1 MKKTHPARE
10 HSRAAAQTL
19 ASLDTVILLLRSGMP
34 AHRVLSLVNGDAS
47 ELPDPNARAVFAVAV
62 ATGAPLS
69 GTVSRLQSLVRDVA
83 AAHDEILSALSA
95 PLLARRIVMLVPV
108 ASIALGTALGFNV
121 LEALFSSALGVA
133 CLVGGAVLSI
143 VGWAWMRR
151 LVARATD
158 HHPAPGLWCELVA
171 VAVGS
176 GLPLGRAVRVAERA
190 VESVALWTPKE
201 AREQGGRLL
210 TIAAQAGVSVASALH
225 NLADDQRA
233 RSFAEQRRAARELGE
248 RILVP
253 VGACYLPA
261 FLLWGVVPLVGS
273 VVSETLVVG

>member
-1 MKKTHPARE
+1 MKKAHPARE
-10 HSRAAAQTL
+10 HGRVAAQTL
-19 ASLDTVILLLRSGMP
+19 ASLDRVILLLRSGIP
-34 AHRVLSLVNGDAS
+34 AHRVLSMVASDTS
-47 ELPDPNARAVFAVAV
+47 ELPDLNARAVFAVAV
-62 ATGAPLS
+62 STGAPLS
-69 GTVSRLQSLVRDVA
+69 STVSRLQSLVRDA
-83 AAHDEILSALSA
+83 AAARDEIFSALAA

-133 CLVGGAVLSI
+133 CLVGGAVLSTL
-143 VGWAWMRR
+143 GWVWMRK

-176 GLPLGRAVRVAERA
+176 GLPLGRAVRVAERTL
-190 VESVALWTPKE
+190 ERVALSTPAE

-210 TIAAQAGVSVASALH
+210 TVASQAGVSVSSALH

-233 RSFAEQRRAARELGE
+233 RSFADQRRAARELGE

-273 VVSETLVVG
+273 VVSDTLVVG

>member
-1 MKKTHPARE
+1 MKKVHPARE
-10 HSRAAAQTL
+10 HGRIAAQTL
-19 ASLDTVILLLRSGMP
+19 ASLDRVILLLRAGVP
-34 AHRVLSLVNGDAS
+34 AHRVLSLVAGDAN

-69 GTVSRLQSLVRDVA
+69 STASRLQSLVRDVT
-83 AAHDEILSALSA
+83 AAHDEIVSVLAA

-108 ASIALGTALGFNV
+108 ASIALGTLLGFNV
-121 LEALFSSALGVA
+121 LEALVSSVLGVA

-143 VGWAWMRR
+143 LGWVWMRK

-190 VESVALWTPKE
+190 LESVALSTPEE
-201 AREQGGRLL
+201 AKDQGGRLL
-210 TIAAQAGVSVASALH
+210 TVASQAGVSVSSALH

-233 RSFAEQRRAARELGE
+233 RSFADQRRAARELGE

-273 VVSETLVVG
+273 VVSDTLVVG

>member
-1 MKKTHPARE
+1 MKKTHSARE
-10 HSRAAAQTL
+10 HGRVAAQTL
-19 ASLDTVILLLRSGMP
+19 ASLDRVILLLRAGVP
-34 AHRVLSLVNGDAS
+34 AHRVLRLVTPDAT
-47 ELPDPNARAVFAVAV
+47 EIPDPNARAVLAVAV

-69 GTVSRLQSLVRDVA
+69 STLSRLQSLVRDVA
-83 AAHDEILSALSA
+83 AAREEIVSALAA

-121 LEALFSSALGVA
+121 LHALFSSALGVA
-133 CLVGGAVLSI
+133 CLMGGALLSVL
-143 VGWAWMRR
+143 GWAWMRR
-151 LVARATD
+151 LVKRATQ

-190 VESVALWTPKE
+190 LERGGLSTPE
-201 AREQGGRLL
+201 RARTRGGELL
-210 TIAAQAGVSVASALH
+210 AMASQAGVSVSSALQ

-261 FLLWGVVPLVGS
+261 FLLWGVVPLVGA
-273 VVSETLVVG
+273 VVSDTLVVA

>member
-1 MKKTHPARE
+1 MKKPHPARE
-10 HSRAAAQTL
+10 HGRVAAQTL
-19 ASLDTVILLLRSGMP
+19 ASLDRVILLLRAGVP
-34 AHRVLSLVNGDAS
+34 AHRVLSLVAGDVN

-69 GTVSRLQSLVRDVA
+69 STASRLQSLVRDVA
-83 AAHDEILSALSA
+83 AAHDEIVSALAA

-108 ASIALGTALGFNV
+108 ASIALGTLLGFNV
-121 LEALFSSALGVA
+121 LEALVSSVLGVA

-143 VGWAWMRR
+143 LGWVWMRK

-190 VESVALWTPKE
+190 LESVALSTPEE
-201 AREQGGRLL
+201 ARDQGGRLL
-210 TIAAQAGVSVASALH
+210 TVASQAGVSVSSALH

-233 RSFAEQRRAARELGE
+233 RSFADQRRAARELGE

-273 VVSETLVVG
+273 VVSDTLVVG